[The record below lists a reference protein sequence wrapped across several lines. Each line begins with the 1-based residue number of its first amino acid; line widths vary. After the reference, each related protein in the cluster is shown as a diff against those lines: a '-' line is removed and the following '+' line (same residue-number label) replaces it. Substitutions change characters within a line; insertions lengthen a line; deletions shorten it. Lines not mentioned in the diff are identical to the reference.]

1 MNGLPILI
9 GIGSNQNEK
18 LMIWSSKET
27 FGQSLAAVLLHEIWH
42 NISVVLRLKSSEIMA
57 ATSTIANMPSNMT
70 GEQRRVMITNY
81 VETIVKFMDVKMSK
95 RKKKNSLN
103 NWQ

>member
-1 MNGLPILI
+1 MKKKHLQQHIE
-9 GIGSNQNEK
+9 EK
-18 LMIWSSKET
+18 ESQIQK
-27 FGQSLAAVLLHEIWH
+27 FK
-42 NISVVLRLKSSEIMA
+42 LRLKSSEIMA

-95 RKKKNSLN
+95 RKKKKYAESKNRKKQR
-103 NWQ
+103 NWIRKH